1 MSPVSRSGII
11 LNNDTL
17 KQSFHSVTS
26 GMGRL
31 EPGQFR
37 NRAISLRRYRYATT
51 LSTKWLHIQRMLSRN
66 PSAYTRILQRT
77 AQYSMSTP
85 GLAQPAIDDS
95 VADIDNLAE
104 QRFINIKQQQLP
116 GVIISVTRPGPV
128 EDTRPIM
135 SPVSRSG
142 IILNNDTLKQSFH
155 IVSHQE
161 QTLSD
166 KIS

>member
-1 MSPVSRSGII
+1 M
-11 LNNDTL
+11 
-17 KQSFHSVTS
+17 
-26 GMGRL
+26 
-31 EPGQFR
+31 
-37 NRAISLRRYRYATT
+37 TT
-51 LSTKWLHIQRMLSRN
+51 
-66 PSAYTRILQRT
+66 
-77 AQYSMSTP
+77 QYSVSTP

-161 QTLSD
+161 WADLNLASLEIEQLA
-166 KIS
+166 